1 VIKHEI
7 LKTSKKIMELKPHL
21 FHFFAELQA
30 IWKESKIYLTE
41 NRKRIKKDSENEIL
55 HFRYGMDND

>member
-1 VIKHEI
+1 MH
-7 LKTSKKIMELKPHL
+7 LQKIMELKPRL

-41 NRKRIKKDSENEIL
+41 NRKRTKKKDLKMKLYIL
-55 HFRYGMDND
+55 DTQWIMIE

>member
-1 VIKHEI
+1 MYFPKQVQM
-7 LKTSKKIMELKPHL
+7 IMELKPRL

-41 NRKRIKKDSENEIL
+41 NRKRTKKKDLKMKLYIL
-55 HFRYGMDND
+55 DTQ

>member
-1 VIKHEI
+1 MH
-7 LKTSKKIMELKPHL
+7 LKKIMELKPRL

-41 NRKRIKKDSENEIL
+41 NRKRTKKKDLKMKLYIL
-55 HFRYGMDND
+55 DTQWIMIE

>member
-1 VIKHEI
+1 MH
-7 LKTSKKIMELKPHL
+7 LQKIIELKPPL

-41 NRKRIKKDSENEIL
+41 NRKRTKKKDLKMKLYIL
-55 HFRYGMDND
+55 DTQWIIIE